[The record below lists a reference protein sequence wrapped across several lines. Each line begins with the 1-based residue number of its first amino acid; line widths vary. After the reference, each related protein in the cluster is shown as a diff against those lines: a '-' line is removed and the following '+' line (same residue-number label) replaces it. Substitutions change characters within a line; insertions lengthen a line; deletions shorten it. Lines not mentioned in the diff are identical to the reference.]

1 MTQFG
6 YKVLGFGS
14 GSGVKMVEVD
24 YLVVAGG
31 GGGGDGGG
39 SGGGGGAGG
48 FRTSFPGGTKI
59 EIPSGESQTV
69 TVGGGGA
76 HDNSGSNTE
85 IGASGSI
92 IASTGGGRGGGGGT
106 GADAVPGTA
115 LSPRASWRTR

>member
-76 HDNSGSNTE
+76 HDNSGSRSCCNRHGSCLSRLSKRYNTNC
-85 IGASGSI
+85 
-92 IASTGGGRGGGGGT
+92 
-106 GADAVPGTA
+106 
-115 LSPRASWRTR
+115 